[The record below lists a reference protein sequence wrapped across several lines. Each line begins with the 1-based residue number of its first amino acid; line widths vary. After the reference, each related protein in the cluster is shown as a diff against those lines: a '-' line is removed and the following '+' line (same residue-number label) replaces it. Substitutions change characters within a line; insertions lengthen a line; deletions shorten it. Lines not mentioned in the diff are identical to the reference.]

1 MGVTEMVKM
10 YRIWCTNQCHN
21 SCLINA
27 KQDIL
32 QKLLRSE
39 CLFHLLQLEELS
51 FLNTI
56 LIKIIA
62 KITGRVLLMMFTFE
76 RNNYYYCLKKLQFAF
91 SWTLG

>member
-10 YRIWCTNQCHN
+10 YRICCTNQCHN

-76 RNNYYYCLKKLQFAF
+76 RNNYYYCLKKL
-91 SWTLG
+91 